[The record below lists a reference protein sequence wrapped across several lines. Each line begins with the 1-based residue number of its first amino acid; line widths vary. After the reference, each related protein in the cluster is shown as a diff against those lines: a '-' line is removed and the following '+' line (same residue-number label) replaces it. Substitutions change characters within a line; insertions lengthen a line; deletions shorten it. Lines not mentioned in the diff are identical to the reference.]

1 MKRALLLLLGLLASA
16 AALQPSPAVRSV
28 RRQYTARR
36 PRLVAA
42 APAAKPGRA
51 LSLCAALAAGVSA
64 GAELIEDVSDVGHA
78 HGVVLLVWSKVAKE
92 LREAVEAAEAAGQAL
107 EGSVHGAVARLLR
120 GALSLLSKRLVVR
133 ALSLCAL
140 LAAAKEVAEDVEPGG
155 HHGAVL
161 LASTELLENLEAAG
175 VRCFGLVP
183 LLLEAGVLR
192 LVVAASATI
201 LAGLE
206 LVRDVRMGSLKVGG
220 HHGVALLAGARL
232 LKEGLPF
239 VQRLTGQPE

>member
-1 MKRALLLLLGLLASA
+1 M
-16 AALQPSPAVRSV
+16 
-28 RRQYTARR
+28 
-36 PRLVAA
+36 
-42 APAAKPGRA
+42 
-51 LSLCAALAAGVSA
+51 
-64 GAELIEDVSDVGHA
+64 
-78 HGVVLLVWSKVAKE
+78 
-92 LREAVEAAEAAGQAL
+92 
-107 EGSVHGAVARLLR
+107 
-120 GALSLLSKRLVVR
+120 
-133 ALSLCAL
+133 
-140 LAAAKEVAEDVEPGG
+140 EPGG

-220 HHGVALLAGARL
+220 HHGVALLAGVRL